1 MRTARHLALAIAWV
15 CTLLASGLVLLHVL
29 PEAQAATT
37 WLAMAASFIPYGIVL
52 WLVAVLLF
60 VAGGQRWTK
69 LLAFPALVALVIQV
83 GWARPYWPGSPTQ
96 DPPPNHVRVLAAN
109 VHYGKADPASLA
121 RVVAEVDPDVIV
133 VIEASDPFLDS
144 DAMTGAMLERPHR
157 VGRAVPGFAKVGR
170 EDASGTVV
178 LSRFPLTEAA
188 RVPSRFDQY
197 VVSVDSGEIPLT
209 LVAAHPMNMV
219 TGAHIWEREG
229 LVLRDAVRPHLA
241 EPLAVIGDLNATPE
255 QLTLRG
261 LLDEGLVLG
270 AQDAGAG
277 WQPTFN
283 NGLALPPLIP
293 IDHVLTNDRVRTLT
307 FRTFPIDRSDHW
319 AIAADL
325 AYG

>member
-1 MRTARHLALAIAWV
+1 MRTVRQLALAAAWA
-15 CTLLASGLVLLHVL
+15 CALLASGLVLLHVQ
-29 PEAQAATT
+29 PEAQASMT
-37 WLAMAASFIPYGIVL
+37 WLAMVSAFIPYGIVL

-60 VAGGQRWTK
+60 LAGGQRWAK

-83 GWARPYWPGSPTQ
+83 GWARPYWPGSPTS

-109 VHYGKADPASLA
+109 VHYGKADPVSLA

-133 VIEASDPFLDS
+133 VIEASDPFLGS
-144 DAMTGAMLERPHR
+144 DALRSALAERPHR
-157 VGRAVPGFAKVGR
+157 VGRAVPGWARAGR

-178 LSRFPLTEAA
+178 LSRLPLTELA

-197 VVSVDSGEIPLT
+197 VVSVDAGATPLT

-219 TGAHIWEREG
+219 PGAQVWEREG
-229 LVLRDAVRPHLA
+229 QVLRDAVRPHLA
-241 EPLAVIGDLNATPE
+241 EPLAIVGDFNATPE
-255 QLTLRG
+255 QLTVRG

-283 NGLALPPLIP
+283 NGLATPPLIP